1 MCSEYAGAVAGS
13 EGKPLGTGEIDMFQ
27 STGLQNQ
34 NPQSDTDT
42 DWPNCSNQ
50 EQHSSSSVQE
60 FWLDPTQE
68 HSLAHRATDNLFSL
82 ISVYGLLK
90 FPVGLILTFR

>member
-1 MCSEYAGAVAGS
+1 MCSEYAGAAAGS

-42 DWPNCSNQ
+42 D
-50 EQHSSSSVQE
+50 
-60 FWLDPTQE
+60 
-68 HSLAHRATDNLFSL
+68 
-82 ISVYGLLK
+82 
-90 FPVGLILTFR
+90 